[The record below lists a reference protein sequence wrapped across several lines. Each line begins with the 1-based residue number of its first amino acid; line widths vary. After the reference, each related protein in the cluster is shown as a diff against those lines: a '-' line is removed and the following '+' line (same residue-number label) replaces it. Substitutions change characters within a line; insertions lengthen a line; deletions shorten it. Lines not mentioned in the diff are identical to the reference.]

1 MSVRD
6 SILGLIIILVWGF
19 NFVVIAWGLENFPPL
34 LMGGLR
40 FALLAVVG
48 SMLVANPKIPWRL
61 LCAFGL
67 TIGFGQFALLFS
79 AMSFGMP
86 AGLASLVLQAQML
99 FTLLFARVFLH
110 ETITPYQILAI
121 GIAACGLALIGGTDS
136 VGTMTAIGFG
146 LTLAGAACWAA
157 GNIVNRQI
165 SLQGYNSSV
174 GLVVWS
180 AWIPPLPF
188 FLMSYWVEGPELII
202 ASLQS
207 FNWVSAGVLIYLTLA
222 ASVLGYGL
230 WGYLF
235 SRYPASTVAPLTLG
249 VPVFGLASA
258 GYFLDEHITLM
269 QWYGV
274 ILVLVGL
281 VFNMKG
287 EALIRLFLRHTS
299 AKV

>member
-1 MSVRD
+1 MSIRD
-6 SILGLIIILVWGF
+6 SILGLIVILVWGF
-19 NFVVIAWGLENFPPL
+19 NFVVIAWGLESLPPL

-40 FALLAVVG
+40 FILLASFG
-48 SMLVANPKIPWRL
+48 CMFVANPKIPWRWL
-61 LCAFGL
+61 FAYGITL
-67 TIGFGQFALLFS
+67 GFAQFAFLFS

-99 FTLLFARVFLH
+99 FTLLFAGVFLR

-121 GIAACGLALIGGTDS
+121 GIAACGLALIGGAGNA
-136 VGTMTAIGFG
+136 GTMTAIGFG

-157 GNIVNRQI
+157 GNIINRRI
-165 SLQGYNSSV
+165 SLLGYNSSV

-188 FLMSYWVEGPELII
+188 FLMSYWDEGPELIV

-207 FNWVSAGVLIYLTLA
+207 FSWVSAGALIYLALV
-222 ASVLGYGL
+222 ASMLGYGL

-249 VPVFGLASA
+249 VPVVGLASA
-258 GYFLDEHITLM
+258 GYFLDEHITQM

-274 ILVLVGL
+274 ILVLLGL
-281 VFNMKG
+281 IFNMKG
-287 EALIRLFLRHTS
+287 EALIRLFLRYSTQ
-299 AKV
+299 KV